1 MLLRGNCSAKWHPL
15 KNSNKTQNK
24 SSAFQFSQSQFH
36 QHSMDALRQE
46 SSGQLLPRNERCSN
60 TLFFDSTWEK
70 NKWCSRKDFFG
81 VSFLLSI
88 YQLTLKHSSGIWNS
102 ASRRLL
108 RADLHTHA
116 REASRETSS
125 SSCLANS
132 KYSYGRKLNSNLP
145 RTSAGSLT
153 LCDIHK
159 YIIINSQMYAEQNQL
174 ESTP

>member
-1 MLLRGNCSAKWHPL
+1 MLLRRNCSAKWHPL

-46 SSGQLLPRNERCSN
+46 SSGQLLPRNEWCSN
-60 TLFFDSTWEK
+60 TSFFDSTWEK
-70 NKWCSRKDFFG
+70 NKWCSWKDFFG
-81 VSFLLSI
+81 VSFLLSF
-88 YQLTLKHSSGIWNS
+88 YQLTLKHSGGIWNS

-108 RADLHTHA
+108 RADLHTPA
-116 REASRETSS
+116 RETSS

-145 RTSAGSLT
+145 HTSAGSLT